1 MNEADYWNKR
11 ATTYDSNG
19 WTSKPDLL
27 AWSAEHAVSL
37 LRTAPGFADAATRC
51 RTLEVG
57 CGTGTFTE
65 ALADRWLAVDAVD
78 LSPAMVERARVRL
91 ARRPAVSVST
101 VADPYDLPD
110 QKFAGVVSRMV
121 LHHAP
126 DSPLQTIERWRS
138 RCRPGTAVVIVEGPP
153 QSSDDRHAAWELYVD
168 AMREKEPGRFTFHS
182 AQIADWLFS
191 AGCEDVRAIE
201 RWTHGNSLRAWLSG
215 SGIEG
220 DNAEAILDLHRK
232 ARPSARALCRIQEM
246 PDGDVSMSWR
256 HVVVGGW

>member
-1 MNEADYWNKR
+1 MNDLEYWNRR

-27 AWSAEHAVSL
+27 AWSAEHAVTF
-37 LRTAPGFADAATRC
+37 LRTAPGFPDADRKA

-65 ALADRWLAVDAVD
+65 ALAERWLAVDAVD

-91 ARRPAVSVST
+91 GRKPAVTVGT
-101 VADPYDLPD
+101 VADPYSLPD
-110 QKFAGVVSRMV
+110 GRFAGVVSRMV

-126 DSPLQTIERWRS
+126 DSPVQAIERWRS
-138 RCRPGTAVVIVEGPP
+138 RCLPGTAVVIVEGPP
-153 QSSDDRHAAWELYVD
+153 QSSNPRHAAWELYVD
-168 AMREKEPGRFTFHS
+168 AMRSKEPGRFTFHS
-182 AQIADWLFS
+182 AQIADWLFE
-191 AGCEDVRAIE
+191 AGCEDVRVVE

-220 DNAEAILDLHRK
+220 PEAESILDMHRN
-232 ARPSARALCRIQEM
+232 APESARRLCRIED
-246 PDGDVSMSWR
+246 DGDDVKMSWR
-256 HVVVGGW
+256 HVVAAGW